1 MNTKERLRKSNYPVT
16 DNLKRI
22 TEERTLSRPAIARR
36 SGITPKKLSDI
47 MNGYVLVRACE
58 ILRLAE
64 TLDIGVEEL
73 FKTEE

>member
-1 MNTKERLRKSNYPVT
+1 MNTKERLKKSNYPVA

-22 TEERTLSRPAIARR
+22 TEERTLSRPAIAHR
-36 SGITPKKLSDI
+36 SGLTPKKLSDI
-47 MNGYVLVRACE
+47 INGYTLIRACE
-58 ILRLAE
+58 ILKLAE